1 MTEIKVGG
9 RQSGRTTQALLAAP
23 KGAVYVWVNHRLE
36 YPKALAHKLGRDDLK
51 IVSPKWI
58 EDRRWV
64 GMEFPAMD
72 IDHETHFTERQ
83 WELYWE
89 AKTRV
94 RPVQPSAGT
103 K

>member
-1 MTEIKVGG
+1 MPEVTMGG
-9 RQSGRTTQALLAAP
+9 RGSGRTTQAILAAP
-23 KGAVYVWVNHRLE
+23 KGAVYVWVNNRLE

-51 IVSPKWI
+51 IVSPEWI

-72 IDHETHFTERQ
+72 IDHDTTFTERQ
-83 WELYWE
+83 WERYWE

-94 RPVQPSAGT
+94 RPVL
-103 K
+103 